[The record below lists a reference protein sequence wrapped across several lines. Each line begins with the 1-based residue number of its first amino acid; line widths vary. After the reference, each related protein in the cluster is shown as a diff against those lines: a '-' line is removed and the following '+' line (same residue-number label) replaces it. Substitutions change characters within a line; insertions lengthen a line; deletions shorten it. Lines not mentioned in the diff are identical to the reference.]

1 MAGKVKTL
9 IGQLKQSIYTGER
22 REKQMNIIFRMGY
35 IIAAV
40 GALMTVL
47 NIVQQKGTVTYTT
60 IAICAAGIIIS
71 VAVKVF
77 DNLKVAIVAG
87 WIFCVFIFTYYTIN
101 GTNEGFAILWTLMV
115 PLALGYFCGILYGL
129 SVSVYYELL
138 FIVLFYTPLKHRLG
152 DFYTPTFML
161 RYPILY
167 LTSILLNSVAMIS
180 NHLSTLTQMEYE
192 KKLKEAL
199 NIAEEESARAQAANE
214 SKSAFLSHMS
224 HEIRTPINTV
234 LGMNEMI
241 LRECDDDT
249 ILSYSEN
256 INNAGSTLLGI
267 INDILDF
274 SKIEAGKM
282 EIIPVEYDL
291 SSVLNDLVNMAF
303 IKADAKGLEL
313 KLDFDEAIPKEL
325 FGDEIRIKQIITNIL
340 TNAVKYTEKGS
351 VTFGIRYE
359 KAAEPDVIFM
369 NVSIKDTGIGIK
381 EEDMKKL
388 FSEFDR
394 IEEKRNRH
402 VEGTGLGM
410 SITKRLL
417 EMMDSSLKVESVYG
431 QGSTFSFSVRQKVV
445 SSEPL
450 GNYGDTYREHMKRR
464 DKYREKFTAPDAN
477 ILIVDDN
484 PMNLMVFQSLIK
496 RTLVAVDTAEDGD
509 RGLVMASRKKYDIIF
524 LDHMM
529 PGKDGIETLH
539 ELKADKDG
547 INHDTTVICL
557 TANAISGA
565 KEEYIKE
572 GFAGYLSKPI
582 DANELEDM
590 LMEYIPKEKLCE
602 PSESDGGSCTGKQ
615 DAGKDDEL
623 AFLKNSPI
631 NLKEGLKNNGNKE
644 NYVLILK
651 IFVDSTDDKIKELER
666 LYNEEDYNGYTIK
679 VHAMKSSARIIGAVE
694 TGEKA
699 QKLETAG
706 KNNDIDFIKANH
718 DEFIKEYLSLKEL
731 VMPLFEKPADV
742 NKPEADDELM
752 KSVYESFAEAAEQQ
766 DCDMFDAVY
775 DELREYS
782 IPEKERERWELILE
796 AYQKFD
802 YEKILELVNGN

>member
-1 MAGKVKTL
+1 
-9 IGQLKQSIYTGER
+9 
-22 REKQMNIIFRMGY
+22 MNIIFRMGY

-47 NIVQQKGTVTYTT
+47 NIVQHKGAVTYTT

-77 DNLKVAIVAG
+77 DSLKVAIIAA

-138 FIVLFYTPLKHRLG
+138 FMVLFYTPIRNSLSE
-152 DFYTPTFML
+152 YYSATFML

-180 NHLSTLTQMEYE
+180 NHVCTLTQMEYE
-192 KKLKEAL
+192 ERLKEAL
-199 NIAEEESARAQAANE
+199 DIAEEESARAQAANE

-249 ILSYSEN
+249 ILSYSDN

-291 SSVLNDLVNMAF
+291 ASVLNDLVNMAF
-303 IKADAKGLEL
+303 IRADEKGLEL
-313 KLDFDEAIPKEL
+313 KLDFDEAIPKQL

-359 KAAEPDVIFM
+359 KTAEPDVIFM

-394 IEEKRNRH
+394 IEEKCNRH

-445 SSEPL
+445 SGEPL

-477 ILIVDDN
+477 ILIVDD
-484 PMNLMVFQSLIK
+484 
-496 RTLVAVDTAEDGD
+496 
-509 RGLVMASRKKYDIIF
+509 
-524 LDHMM
+524 
-529 PGKDGIETLH
+529 
-539 ELKADKDG
+539 
-547 INHDTTVICL
+547 
-557 TANAISGA
+557 
-565 KEEYIKE
+565 
-572 GFAGYLSKPI
+572 
-582 DANELEDM
+582 
-590 LMEYIPKEKLCE
+590 
-602 PSESDGGSCTGKQ
+602 
-615 DAGKDDEL
+615 
-623 AFLKNSPI
+623 
-631 NLKEGLKNNGNKE
+631 
-644 NYVLILK
+644 
-651 IFVDSTDDKIKELER
+651 
-666 LYNEEDYNGYTIK
+666 
-679 VHAMKSSARIIGAVE
+679 
-694 TGEKA
+694 
-699 QKLETAG
+699 
-706 KNNDIDFIKANH
+706 
-718 DEFIKEYLSLKEL
+718 
-731 VMPLFEKPADV
+731 
-742 NKPEADDELM
+742 
-752 KSVYESFAEAAEQQ
+752 
-766 DCDMFDAVY
+766 
-775 DELREYS
+775 
-782 IPEKERERWELILE
+782 
-796 AYQKFD
+796 
-802 YEKILELVNGN
+802 

>member
-1 MAGKVKTL
+1 
-9 IGQLKQSIYTGER
+9 
-22 REKQMNIIFRMGY
+22 MNIIFRMGY

-445 SSEPL
+445 SGEPL